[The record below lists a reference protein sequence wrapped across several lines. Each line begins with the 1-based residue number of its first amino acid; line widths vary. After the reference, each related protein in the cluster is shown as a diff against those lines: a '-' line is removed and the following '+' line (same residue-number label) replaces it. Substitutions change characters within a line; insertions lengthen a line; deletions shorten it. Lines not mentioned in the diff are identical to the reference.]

1 MFHGIFQPTTPPR
14 KILIRALFSSNGEKA
29 TPSDEGTRS
38 LTLEKIRPDRC
49 TFSAGAEFVNHPEH
63 DVTAEQVFVQCVARK
78 AVHQSCARLGT
89 TAGWIPRSR
98 RRLHRFGSRR
108 FVSALGASRCHQ
120 PWLDPW
126 TPCRLFLRNHLR
138 QFEARRTDGTE
149 PDIVV
154 GVVRVV
160 VVALRATAVVGVV
173 VPVAAAQQTIRVG
186 VGITPPQ
193 A

>member
-1 MFHGIFQPTTPPR
+1 MISPQC
-14 KILIRALFSSNGEKA
+14 KCLCSALPGKLCA
-29 TPSDEGTRS
+29 
-38 LTLEKIRPDRC
+38 K
-49 TFSAGAEFVNHPEH
+49 
-63 DVTAEQVFVQCVARK
+63 
-78 AVHQSCARLGT
+78 SCARLGT

-173 VPVAAAQQTIRVG
+173 VPVAAAQQTVQGHFRNKATDTIRRTSIFG
-186 VGITPPQ
+186 TDP
-193 A
+193 AARAL